1 MDKYEKII
9 KLKEEKLLTREE
21 EVNSWKMSEEEV
33 DRLWKT
39 RRKRKDRGD
48 GENDRKQEAESQQES
63 QDGKREAEGRTRMFQ
78 KEEDRKKGDA
88 DEGKTRHVLHKSLIE
103 AKTTV
108 EKTEDNCI
116 YIDYILDTTLSFTRI
131 FPEVYYVLENSM
143 NLLKSK
149 RREYKGIVLHYG
161 LTVLG
166 DQIQED
172 RFEKG
177 AFTESEEEFLK
188 HLRELNFQGGLDSGA
203 EPVNEAILASLQKL
217 GKNSPS
223 SANRGIILITDS
235 MPEDVRPDF
244 RHVEGCR
251 DKGLRFAV
259 GFLYSNRY
267 APKFDLGNRYGEPEE
282 NDRNE
287 SGTFLEIRRLL
298 SADGEKLLGKVILDI
313 MRKVS
318 VY

>member
-9 KLKEEKLLTREE
+9 KLKEDNLLTREE
-21 EVNSWKMSEEEV
+21 EVNSWKMSEEDV
-33 DRLWKT
+33 DLLWET
-39 RRKRKDRGD
+39 RRKRKVRGD
-48 GENDRKQEAESQQES
+48 GENTRKQEAEPQQDS
-63 QDGKREAEGRTRMFQ
+63 RVKKQEAEERTRMFQ
-78 KEEDRKKGDA
+78 KGEAQKKGDA
-88 DEGKTRHVLHKSLIE
+88 DEGKTRRLLHKSIIE
-103 AKTTV
+103 AKPAV
-108 EKTEDNCI
+108 KKPEDNCI
-116 YIDYILDTTLSFTRI
+116 YIDYIVDTTLSFARI

-149 RREYKGIVLHYG
+149 RREYRGIVLRYG

-166 DQIQED
+166 DQIQEEQ
-172 RFEKG
+172 FKKG
-177 AFTESEEEFLK
+177 AFTESEEEFLM
-188 HLRELNFQGGLDSGA
+188 HLRELDFQGGSDSGT

-217 GKNSPS
+217 GKNSAS

-244 RHVEGCR
+244 RHVEDCR

-282 NDRNE
+282 NERNE
-287 SGTFLEIRRLL
+287 SGTFLEIRSLL